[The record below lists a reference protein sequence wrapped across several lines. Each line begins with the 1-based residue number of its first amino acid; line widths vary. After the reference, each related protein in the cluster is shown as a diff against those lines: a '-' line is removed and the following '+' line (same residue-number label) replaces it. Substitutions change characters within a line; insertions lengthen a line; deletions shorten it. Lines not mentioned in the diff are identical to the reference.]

1 VNLASASDFPH
12 VSHVVAHR
20 PREGRPQLEPLT
32 LPFLVVCGNSLGLLR
47 GNVLYP
53 EDVADNLGVT
63 FGPSC

>member
-1 VNLASASDFPH
+1 M
-12 VSHVVAHR
+12 VAHR